1 MSILDN
7 AQVRLTNAPSDQL
20 LFHYMHGEEELG
32 RPFRY
37 DLTLFSLKGDLG
49 PKDLLG
55 KTLAVELD
63 LPENPMV
70 PNDGHRYFH
79 GYVAHCARQG
89 RHRHYH
95 IYSAIVRP
103 WIWLLAK
110 TRNCRIF
117 QNKTIPEIIKEVF
130 RKHQLTDFKES
141 LTGTYAPRDYVVQ
154 YRETD
159 LEFVTRLMA
168 QEGIYYFFTHEPT
181 KHVLVLAD
189 SFSAHKEVK
198 GYEKVPFHGAYNRG
212 NATVDHIDMWHSEQE
227 IQSGTVVLK
236 DFNFKTPK
244 EGLLAKRSAPNEH
257 AMADFEIY
265 DYPGKYLTS
274 SEGEAYARLR
284 HEEVDVDYDRRIGG
298 GNVRGLGGGCIFNLI
313 PLSKYPG
320 SVIIDA
326 AAAATGDDSGGEH
339 LADEEYREYL
349 VTTTSFHI
357 QGPSYESQ
365 AADDQGELFRCTLTA
380 IDSNRAF
387 RMKEKWPKPVVYG
400 PQTATVVGDTG
411 EDITTDPYGQVKV
424 KFHWDRRI
432 GNEEDPSKVDKN
444 GNDPN
449 SSCWVRVAQMWAG
462 TKFGAINIPRIGDEV
477 IVDFLEGDPDRPI
490 ITGRVYNADNM
501 PPYTLPDNK
510 TQTGVKTRS
519 TKGGNPDN
527 FNELRF
533 EDKKG
538 KEELHIQAERDMSTY
553 VKRNQSTRVDGD
565 RSVSVGGNQSTTVT
579 KNETQTYQAERS
591 MTVAKTNKDE
601 ITGAHTGIYHAGR
614 TETVEKGDT
623 LTVKDS
629 NKTVDVIG
637 AYDITVKDHLK
648 VAKASTSM
656 TIDDNFVVDASGKVD
671 MHNPGT
677 SVVGEGTTLTLN
689 GNSAVTIT
697 CGASSISM
705 KSDGTIEITGKTV
718 KIGNATNNA
727 AFDPQGT
734 TINGVKI
741 TSAAVGIQEISGA
754 LIKVG

>member
-1 MSILDN
+1 MPIPADEC
-7 AQVRLTNAPSDQL
+7 VRFQSPFDDQL
-20 LFHYMHGEEELG
+20 LFHHMEGEEELG
-32 RPFRY
+32 HPFRY
-37 DLTLFSLKGDLG
+37 DLTLLSKKGDLVLA
-49 PKDLLG
+49 DLLG
-55 KTLAVELD
+55 QLVTVELD
-63 LPENPMV
+63 FPDLTPT
-70 PNDGHRYFH
+70 PNDTTRYFN
-79 GYVAHCARQG
+79 GYVTRFSRQG
-89 RHRHYH
+89 VSNDYH
-95 IYSAIVRP
+95 VYSATVRP
-103 WIWLLAK
+103 WLWLLSQ
-110 TRNCRIF
+110 TSTCRVF
-117 QNKTIPEIIKEVF
+117 QNKTVPQIIKEVF
-130 RKHQLTDFKES
+130 RAHGLTDFHES
-141 LTGTYAPRDYVVQ
+141 LTGDYAPREFVVQ

-159 LEFVTRLMA
+159 FNFVCRLMEH
-168 QEGIYYFFTHEPT
+168 EGIYYYFTHEAK
-181 KHVLVLAD
+181 KHTLVLAD
-189 SFSAHKEVK
+189 AYGAHQKVP
-198 GYEKVPFHGAYNRG
+198 GYEKVPYIKPATMQGALPPLIDGWQIG
-212 NATVDHIDMWHSEQE
+212 NQTR
-227 IQSGTVVLK
+227 SGTVVLK
-236 DFNFKTPK
+236 DFNFQTPK
-244 EGLLAKRSAPNEH
+244 ANLRVSRSAPNPHQES
-257 AMADFEIY
+257 DFEDY
-265 DYPGKYLTS
+265 AYPGDYQVS
-274 SEGEAYARLR
+274 NDGEAYARLR
-284 HEEVDVDYDRRIGG
+284 MEELNARYEQA
-298 GNVRGLGGGCIFNLI
+298 RGMGTAEGLAVGSLFELTG
-313 PLSKYPG
+313 YPVV
-320 SVIIDA
+320 SDN
-326 AAAATGDDSGGEH
+326 
-339 LADEEYREYL
+339 REYL
-349 VTTTSFHI
+349 ITAATYTINGVD
-357 QGPSYESQ
+357 YESQ
-365 AADDQGELFRCTLTA
+365 ASLSDSELFRCTFSA
-380 IDSNRAF
+380 IDSHCPF
-387 RMKEKWPKPVVYG
+387 RTERRTVRPTVAG
-400 PQTATVVGDTG
+400 PQTATVVGDKG
-411 EDITTDPYGQVKV
+411 EDITTDKYGRVKV
-424 KFHWDRRI
+424 KFHWDRQDEKNG
-432 GNEEDPSKVDKN
+432 GNGDSQTAQPADKDKN

-490 ITGRVYNADNM
+490 ITGRVYNADHM

-510 TQTGVKTRS
+510 TQTGIKTRS
-519 TKGGNPDN
+519 TKAGNPDN

-648 VAKASTSM
+648 VTKASTSM

>member
-1 MSILDN
+1 
-7 AQVRLTNAPSDQL
+7 
-20 LFHYMHGEEELG
+20 
-32 RPFRY
+32 
-37 DLTLFSLKGDLG
+37 
-49 PKDLLG
+49 
-55 KTLAVELD
+55 
-63 LPENPMV
+63 
-70 PNDGHRYFH
+70 
-79 GYVAHCARQG
+79 
-89 RHRHYH
+89 
-95 IYSAIVRP
+95 
-103 WIWLLAK
+103 
-110 TRNCRIF
+110 
-117 QNKTIPEIIKEVF
+117 
-130 RKHQLTDFKES
+130 
-141 LTGTYAPRDYVVQ
+141 
-154 YRETD
+154 
-159 LEFVTRLMA
+159 
-168 QEGIYYFFTHEPT
+168 
-181 KHVLVLAD
+181 
-189 SFSAHKEVK
+189 
-198 GYEKVPFHGAYNRG
+198 
-212 NATVDHIDMWHSEQE
+212 
-227 IQSGTVVLK
+227 
-236 DFNFKTPK
+236 
-244 EGLLAKRSAPNEH
+244 
-257 AMADFEIY
+257 
-265 DYPGKYLTS
+265 
-274 SEGEAYARLR
+274 
-284 HEEVDVDYDRRIGG
+284 
-298 GNVRGLGGGCIFNLI
+298 
-313 PLSKYPG
+313 
-320 SVIIDA
+320 
-326 AAAATGDDSGGEH
+326 
-339 LADEEYREYL
+339 
-349 VTTTSFHI
+349 
-357 QGPSYESQ
+357 
-365 AADDQGELFRCTLTA
+365 
-380 IDSNRAF
+380 
-387 RMKEKWPKPVVYG
+387 
-400 PQTATVVGDTG
+400 
-411 EDITTDPYGQVKV
+411 
-424 KFHWDRRI
+424 
-432 GNEEDPSKVDKN
+432 
-444 GNDPN
+444 
-449 SSCWVRVAQMWAG
+449 MWAG

-490 ITGRVYNADNM
+490 ITGRVYNADHM

-510 TQTGVKTRS
+510 TQTGIKTRS

-648 VAKASTSM
+648 VTKASTSM